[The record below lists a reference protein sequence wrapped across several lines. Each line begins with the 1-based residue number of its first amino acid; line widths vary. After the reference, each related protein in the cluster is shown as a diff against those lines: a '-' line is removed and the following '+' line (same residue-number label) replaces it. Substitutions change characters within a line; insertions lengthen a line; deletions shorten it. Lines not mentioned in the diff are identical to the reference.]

1 MYNHILVPTDGSPL
15 SSTAVDKSLAFA
27 KAVGARLTVL
37 TVLRP
42 FHVFT
47 VDANQLESTRIEYE
61 RDAPQQAEGYLSEA
75 ASRANMLN
83 LPCNTLKLW
92 HEHPY
97 QAIIDAAVGEG
108 CDLIA
113 MASHGRRGLAAVV
126 LGSETLKV
134 LTHSKLP
141 VLVYR

>member
-1 MYNHILVPTDGSPL
+1 MYRHILIPTDGSPL
-15 SSTAVDKSLAFA
+15 SSAAVEKSLAFA
-27 KAVGARLTVL
+27 KAVGASVTVL
-37 TVLRP
+37 GVLQP

-47 VDANQLESTRIEYE
+47 VDANQLESTRTEYE
-61 RDAPQQAEGYLSEA
+61 REAPQQVERYLAEA
-75 ASRANMLN
+75 ASRAKMLN
-83 LPCNTLKLW
+83 VPCNTLKVW
-92 HEHPY
+92 DEHPY
-97 QAIIDAAVGEG
+97 QAIIDAAVRED

-113 MASHGRRGLAAVV
+113 MASHGRRGLSAVI